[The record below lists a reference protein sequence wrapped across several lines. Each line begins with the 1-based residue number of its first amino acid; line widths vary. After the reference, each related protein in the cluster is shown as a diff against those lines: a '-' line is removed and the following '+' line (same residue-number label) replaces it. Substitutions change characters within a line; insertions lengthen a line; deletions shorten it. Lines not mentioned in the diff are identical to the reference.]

1 MGYKNLNAVGELVR
15 ERLIRRRKCDVE
27 LQLPARQDKNLLV
40 PMTQQQM
47 DVHEESAAIVA
58 RLIHKWNTHHF
69 LSEPDRHKL
78 LVNLNIMRMVC
89 DSTYILDQK
98 TRYEVKIDETMNIVS
113 DILQGTDSKVVIF
126 SQWERMT
133 RLLAQEL
140 DKHDIDYEYLHG
152 GVTAVKRGE
161 MMQRFQN
168 NADCRVFI
176 STDAGSTGLNL
187 QTASFIINLD
197 LPWNPAVLEQRI
209 GRIYRLGQQRNIQVI
224 NLVAAGTIEER
235 MIGKLRFKQNMF
247 EGVLDNGDDTIF
259 VGDDKFKDIV
269 NLFDGIIEKEDD
281 NVAAIDSDEMETT
294 TEQPL
299 TPSEEVQE
307 TDDNFDEPSL
317 SDNGDA
323 SNNADNEET
332 TEKPAP
338 SSGPTDSPH
347 DLVAQGVS
355 FFSGLAKTLQ
365 SPEATQRLVDTI
377 VKTDETT
384 GETSINIPV
393 ASKESVQQVLSLISK
408 LFVQH

>member
-1 MGYKNLNAVGELVR
+1 
-15 ERLIRRRKCDVE
+15 
-27 LQLPARQDKNLLV
+27 
-40 PMTQQQM
+40 
-47 DVHEESAAIVA
+47 
-58 RLIHKWNTHHF
+58 
-69 LSEPDRHKL
+69 
-78 LVNLNIMRMVC
+78 
-89 DSTYILDQK
+89 
-98 TRYEVKIDETMNIVS
+98 MNIVS